1 MKKKKETEK
10 VNEGSFWNV
19 NAQTRCFHRLRVP
32 YAKVNRSPL
41 PFCNTSL
48 SFSQEKGWITFKMF
62 HNKNE
67 MGLFSRTGASYR
79 FTYECQ
85 RFLWSRF
92 RGAKN
97 NGPVYL
103 QIALFLIGIS
113 LHKQR
118 KDLNI
123 LFRVRNTRVFFTLF
137 WSLLFFGSSGP
148 WMLRLIFNRCI
159 LKECLA

>member
-1 MKKKKETEK
+1 MMKKKETEK
-10 VNEGSFWNV
+10 VNEVSFWNV
-19 NAQTRCFHRLRVP
+19 NTQTHCFHRLRVP
-32 YAKVNRSPL
+32 YAKVNRSSL

-67 MGLFSRTGASYR
+67 MGLFSRMGASYR

-92 RGAKN
+92 RDAKN

-103 QIALFLIGIS
+103 QIAWFLIGIS

-118 KDLNI
+118 KDLSYLECEI
-123 LFRVRNTRVFFTLF
+123 LGYFWLFLTL
-137 WSLLFFGSSGP
+137 SAP
-148 WMLRLIFNRCI
+148 WVPRCI
-159 LKECLA
+159 FKMCIQQLKGCLA